1 MEVSMSMAALSAAL
15 SVLVGVLLG
24 AVYDVIR
31 FTRVLFSVDVRSPF
45 VGKGQKRRRGAWF
58 SYVFVTLGDLLFF
71 AVATACMCVFFFLTG
86 DGRMRA
92 YALFGALGGFLLYYH
107 TVGRLFIGI
116 CSYLAAL
123 CKKAIR
129 WLFRKSLLP
138 FRFLFAVSKK
148 IIVRISGLPIVSR
161 TFARYNEYKSK
172 KKEEALRRRR
182 QKRMQKNGYCKNG

>member
-1 MEVSMSMAALSAAL
+1 MSMAALSAAL
-15 SVLVGVLLG
+15 SVPMGALLG

-31 FTRVLFSVDVRSPF
+31 FVRVLLGVDVRSPF

-58 SYVFVTLGDLLFF
+58 SYVFVTLTDLLFF
-71 AVATACMCVFFFLTG
+71 AVATVCMCVFFFLTG

-92 YALFGALGGFLLYYH
+92 YALFGALCGFLLYYH

-116 CSYLAAL
+116 CSYLTAL
-123 CKKAIR
+123 CKRAIR
-129 WLFRKSLLP
+129 GLLRLSLLP
-138 FRFLFAVSKK
+138 FRYFFAFSKK

-182 QKRMQKNGYCKNG
+182 QKRMRKNGYCKNG